1 MNQLKPATLATIFS
15 EVLANLAFMFTEEE
29 PTEPAAGGQWLEA
42 SIFYHGPI
50 DGTLRLL
57 CSTDFTVLLAANL
70 LGIDPQDDDA
80 ETEAR
85 DAVKELMN
93 VLCGQFVTAVHGEE
107 HVFNLSIPQV
117 RDIPETPD
125 LSTPDGPESAT
136 FFVDAHRV
144 QLTYEPVAV

>member
-29 PTEPAAGGQWLEA
+29 PTEPAAAGRWLEA
-42 SIFYHGPI
+42 SISYHGAI
-50 DGTLRLL
+50 DGTLRLR
-57 CSTDFTVLLAANL
+57 CTTDFTVLLAANL

-80 ETEAR
+80 QTEAL

-107 HVFNLSIPQV
+107 HVFNLSIPKV
-117 RDIPETPD
+117 RELPPLPD
-125 LSTPDGPESAT
+125 LSVPDGPESAT
-136 FFVDAHRV
+136 LFVDTHCV
-144 QLTYEPVAV
+144 QLTYAPQAV